1 VKKFG
6 LDDLFIA
13 VAVVRCQML
22 DRDRNR
28 CADLVKSLGGLQTVT
43 VFMQVQYGRGRH
55 AKMLHVDSFDEML
68 KVCGSSI
75 SFRRAALMT
84 AVLVA

>member
-1 VKKFG
+1 MLG
-6 LDDLFIA
+6 HDGS
-13 VAVVRCQML
+13 RCT
-22 DRDRNR
+22 
-28 CADLVKSLGGLQTVT
+28 DLVKSLGGLQTVT

-68 KVCGSSI
+68 KASGSSI
-75 SFRRAALMT
+75 YFRRTGLMI